1 MSPPATLKVLDS
13 LRGVYSIFVLLLH
26 ANQTYTRI
34 FPTTITRRVVFM
46 GHIAV
51 DGFFFLSGFLIT
63 HVYQKKIS
71 DAMEPPKKVEDDEKP
86 SEGENSTQNQ
96 GFWRT
101 FLSYFWNR
109 IARLYPLVFFSE
121 TVMLLFYNN
130 NNAGWECL
138 YEYFL
143 ICGWVGKWSGNTPL
157 WSLNAE
163 FLLYLLFPI
172 FLWFNKK
179 INPNKKI
186 WISILLSLI
195 IPICVNISRLFIDY
209 EDEFF
214 PILNT
219 GPLYRGVQGFY
230 AGICLYHIYE
240 LNPEQEKKYDYLC
253 LITLL
258 INIILIIYAPQ
269 IFAYVY
275 GWFLFTFFLVKSKMF
290 MKFIFEREVLLLVG
304 EISFSLYL
312 LHYPL
317 IIYLNT
323 YLEVEVPNGLDNKER
338 IFVFT
343 GLFSFIAIYSYL
355 IYQYYEKP
363 TRDYLRKLWLKIDKK
378 IFEKPFLSEGQISS
392 SSEKKYKQNDE

>member
-1 MSPPATLKVLDS
+1 MNQSTSFKVLDS
-13 LRGVYSIFVLLLH
+13 LRGIYSIFVFLLH
-26 ANQTYTRI
+26 ANQTYTTI
-34 FPTTITRRVVFM
+34 FPRTVIKNIVFM
-46 GHIAV
+46 GHISV
-51 DGFFFLSGFLIT
+51 DGFFCLSGFIIT
-63 HVYQKKIS
+63 HVYGKKIS
-71 DAMEPPKKVEDDEKP
+71 DAIDRKKNVQ
-86 SEGENSTQNQ
+86 EGENLDKQEND
-96 GFWRT
+96 GFFRI

-121 TVMLLFYNN
+121 TIMLLFYNN

-172 FLWFNKK
+172 FLWINKK
-179 INPNKKI
+179 INPKKKV
-186 WISILLSLI
+186 WIFTLLSLI
-195 IPICVNISRLFIDY
+195 IPIGVNISRLFFDY

-230 AGICLYHIYE
+230 AGICFYNIYKI
-240 LNPEQEKKYDYLC
+240 NPEKEKKYDYLC
-253 LITLL
+253 LITLI
-258 INIILIIYAPQ
+258 INIILLIFAPQ

-275 GWFLFTFFLVKSKMF
+275 GWFLFMFFLVKSDFF
-290 MKFIFEREVLLLVG
+290 MKFIFERELFLFLG

-323 YLEVEVPNGLDNKER
+323 YLETKVPNGLGHKER
-338 IFVFT
+338 IFLFT
-343 GLFSFIAIYSYL
+343 GLFSFIVLYSYI

-363 TRDYLRKLWLKIDKK
+363 MRDYLRKIWIMIDKR
-378 IFEKPFLSEGQISS
+378 IFESSLLSEKETLSS
-392 SSEKKYKQNDE
+392 IEKRI